1 MDADETRPVFV
12 RLLLDK
18 IREDPFPSREQLD
31 LVEESIPPD
40 MVPEY
45 VQVLVDKAAADPFP
59 SNEMLHRIQRM
70 SGG

>member
-1 MDADETRPVFV
+1 
-12 RLLLDK
+12 
-18 IREDPFPSREQLD
+18 
-31 LVEESIPPD
+31 
-40 MVPEY
+40 